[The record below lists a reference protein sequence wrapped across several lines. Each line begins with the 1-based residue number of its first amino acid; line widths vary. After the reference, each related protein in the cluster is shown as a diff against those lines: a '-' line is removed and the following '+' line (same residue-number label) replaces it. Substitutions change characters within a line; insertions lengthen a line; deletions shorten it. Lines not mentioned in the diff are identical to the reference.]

1 MANKKALRLIELGLH
16 PVLLGGSGDGLK
28 RPLLKGWKTAVYTAE
43 DVARWPA
50 RNNVGIRC
58 GIQRNSLSL
67 LVFDFDEEA
76 DRIFPTWRWE
86 VGQRFRQPLV
96 VVESGRGCHVYFYT
110 ETAYP
115 GRTLAGRYGR
125 ADHSEHSHGRKRLFK
140 FIETLGQGRQV
151 VSAGSWHP
159 RGKRYRFQGDGRYA
173 DIPLLSA
180 GEYQRLLA
188 LSRTFDARPA
198 RPARPATST
207 SSVPA
212 ASTSS
217 VQAASTSSVPGAV
230 ANPEQDGITNCLE
243 YARRYIG
250 TAERVEGNGDI
261 RFLGHGGLLVTA
273 DGRGWYSFSEE
284 TGGGLSDLIAWHRAL
299 MGEGGW

>member
-1 MANKKALRLIELGLH
+1 MANRKALRLIELGLH
-16 PVLLGGSGDGLK
+16 PVLLGSSGDGLK
-28 RPLLKGWKTAVYTAE
+28 RPLQKGWKTAVYTAG

-58 GIQRNSLSL
+58 GLQRGGYALV
-67 LVFDFDEEA
+67 VFDFDEES

-86 VGQRFRQPLV
+86 VVQRFRQPLV

-125 ADHSEHSHGRKRLFK
+125 ARCSEHGRKRLFK

-151 VSAGSWHP
+151 VAAGSWHP
-159 RGKRYRFQGDGRYA
+159 SGKRYRFQGDARYG

-180 GEYQRLLA
+180 GEYQRLLT
-188 LSRTFDARPA
+188 LSRTFDVRPA
-198 RPARPATST
+198 RPARK
-207 SSVPA
+207 A
-212 ASTSS
+212 ASASS
-217 VQAASTSSVPGAV
+217 MPGASAKPV
-230 ANPEQDGITNCLE
+230 EDGIANCLA

-261 RFLGHGGLLVTA
+261 RFLGHGGLLVTG

-284 TGGGLSDLIAWHRAL
+284 TGGGLSELIAWHQAA
-299 MGEGGW
+299 MGEGRC